1 MQAQAASTSRAS
13 ACRDA
18 GLSGVRRA
26 EAVHT
31 TTVANTEENSTLGA
45 DAMHATLP
53 LKKASS
59 PGRGRQDAT
68 PCVCVEY
75 EGVAAAP
82 AAHGETDCARVLCAH
97 SAATDP
103 SHAAFVAC
111 SISSS
116 KPRRRASIRNDV
128 WLEFSSARWARAP
141 QMPHPR
147 GRHGRPDLGCF
158 GGDGQSSA

>member
-1 MQAQAASTSRAS
+1 MRAQAASTNRAS

-18 GLSGVRRA
+18 GLSDVKRA
-26 EAVHT
+26 EAVST
-31 TTVANTEENSTLGA
+31 TTVGNTEENSTLGA
-45 DAMHATLP
+45 DAMRATLP

-59 PGRGRQDAT
+59 PGRGRQDVS

-75 EGVAAAP
+75 EWAVAAP
-82 AAHGETDCARVLCAH
+82 ATAGETDCARVLCAL

-116 KPRRRASIRNDV
+116 KPRRRASSRNDF
-128 WLEFSSARWARAP
+128 WLEFSSAHWARAP
-141 QMPHPR
+141 QIR
-147 GRHGRPDLGCF
+147 GGRHGRPDLGCS
-158 GGDGQSSA
+158 GGEAQSSA